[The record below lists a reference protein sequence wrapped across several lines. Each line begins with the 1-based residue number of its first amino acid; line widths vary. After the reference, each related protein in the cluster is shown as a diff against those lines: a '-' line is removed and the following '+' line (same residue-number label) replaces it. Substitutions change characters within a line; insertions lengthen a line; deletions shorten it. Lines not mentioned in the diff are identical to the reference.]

1 MARQVVILL
10 HNAIE
15 ATGIQSNILGAF
27 GITAHLAGDIGELLQ
42 LPADAIDLVVTD
54 AQFFLENLKVFLP
67 RKSRTLVVVDRPVQ
81 SDGDVNLI
89 DTQQDAD
96 MVTAALSRFLGE
108 KEEENNQP
116 NVLSGREIEVLRL
129 VASGMINKQIADTL
143 NISINTVLTHRK
155 NITAKLGIKS
165 VSGLTFYAM
174 MNGIIDPK

>member
-15 ATGIQSNILGAF
+15 ATGIQRIILDTF
-27 GITAHLAGDIGELLQ
+27 GITAHQASGIGELLQ
-42 LPADAIDLVVTD
+42 LPTDAIDLVVTD
-54 AQFFLENLKVFLP
+54 AQYFLENLKVFLP
-67 RKSRTLVVVDRPVQ
+67 RKARTLVVVDRPVQ
-81 SDGDVNLI
+81 GDGDVKLI
-89 DTQQDAD
+89 DVQQDTD
-96 MVTAALSRFLGE
+96 QVLAALSHFLGE

-116 NVLSGREIEVLRL
+116 NVLSGREIDVLRL

-174 MNGIIDPK
+174 MNGIIDPN

>member
-1 MARQVVILL
+1 MQRIILD
-10 HNAIE
+10 
-15 ATGIQSNILGAF
+15 AF
-27 GITAHLAGDIGELLQ
+27 GITAHQASGIDELLQ
-42 LPADAIDLVVTD
+42 LPTDAIDLVVTD

-67 RKSRTLVVVDRPVQ
+67 RKARTLVVVDRPVQ

-174 MNGIIDPK
+174 MNGIIDPQ

>member
-15 ATGIQSNILGAF
+15 ATGIQRIILGAF
-27 GITAHLAGDIGELLQ
+27 GITAHQASGIDELLQ

-67 RKSRTLVVVDRPVQ
+67 RKARTLVVVDRPVQ

-108 KEEENNQP
+108 KEDNNQP

-174 MNGIIDPK
+174 MNGIIDPQ

>member
-1 MARQVVILL
+1 M

-15 ATGIQSNILGAF
+15 AMGMQRIILDAF
-27 GITAHLAGDIGELLQ
+27 DITAHQANDIGELLQ

-54 AQFFLENLKVFLP
+54 AQYFLENLKVFLP
-67 RKSRTLVVVDRPVQ
+67 RKARTLVVVDRPVQ
-81 SDGDVNLI
+81 GDGDINLI
-89 DTQQDAD
+89 DTQQDTD
-96 MVTAALSRFLGE
+96 QMVAALSQYLDE

-116 NVLSGREIEVLRL
+116 NVLSGREIDVLRL

-143 NISINTVLTHRK
+143 NLSINTVLTHRK

-165 VSGLTFYAM
+165 VSGLSFYAM